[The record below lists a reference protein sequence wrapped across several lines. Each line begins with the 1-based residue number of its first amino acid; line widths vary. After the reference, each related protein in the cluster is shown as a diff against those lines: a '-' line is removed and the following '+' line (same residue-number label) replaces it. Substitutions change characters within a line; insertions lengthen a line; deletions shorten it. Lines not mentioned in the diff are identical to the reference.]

1 MDVIPFLFFAF
12 LLLAVAFI
20 FLPSPSSQTPLS
32 YRPPSHYPLF
42 LLPCSSGQTTPIL
55 FLLLSLDRASFVP
68 LFCPSSCLTF
78 GTLLPILVFL
88 FSRCF
93 VSSSFCPLL
102 SFSPPSPPASSP
114 EFLFCS
120 GLTFSSPFYLSLP
133 PLESCS
139 TSSLPSVLSP
149 TILSLWYYNFFPLST
164 TSLILPLSLPFLS
177 SSIYRRR
184 LHPIASHLDIV
195 SDSFLAPYPP
205 GFLLAQSP
213 FLPLPLCIFCPR
225 HHFSLLKGVHNHQ
238 KMSYSTSA
246 DTPPRPFVVSSPD
259 RVLVRA
265 LPHPLASTNKKV
277 TLSLRRTTP
286 SQPSSSSQPLS
297 PQSPLTPDTP
307 TSTVASS
314 EPSRAPLNIQIPNS
328 PRRISMLSSL
338 ASPMNGDQDA
348 MASTRRL
355 TGVTGGSVAVSAA
368 AQEYSRPSFATIAQT
383 TSPTKKYSAQFHK
396 NGLPIKSAMKSPVTT
411 PVDVKTSPVA
421 LCRPSSIRSY
431 SSPTPLTSPKYVHFN
446 TQLEHVRLFLQ
457 GETPACVGERET
469 LVDPRQHDRSTS
481 DIKVALSNWTPV
493 VADSFQPVNIDSGAA
508 PLRVETVVL
517 SDDQTELRG
526 KILVQNIAFHK
537 HVSVRYT
544 IDFWQTQCEVGAE
557 FEESIKG
564 TSVDRFSFVI
574 PLDMERT
581 MTFCLA
587 VRYRFWDSN
596 NGMNYHI
603 ESPPTMTSLLLV
615 ADYSKP
621 VLKKKLASRYDLTS
635 SLSAAYSQPIAN
647 PTRATASNLPF
658 GVARTASPN
667 GFQTAYRPSEY
678 ITPSPPQNY
687 HHSLY
692 ASSPKF
698 MNPYLTAASPPEH
711 FRVGFDMLSLDRPM
725 RGTRTSWN
733 VDIDINSAHSSSTT
747 SANGTSAI
755 TIPSGPTRP
764 QSYPAS
770 APISIPTNRQQQQQQ
785 QGGHRPA
792 VGSSSYFDLSS
803 PHTSPYSSYPNS
815 PPAPCIRG

>member
-1 MDVIPFLFFAF
+1 
-12 LLLAVAFI
+12 
-20 FLPSPSSQTPLS
+20 
-32 YRPPSHYPLF
+32 
-42 LLPCSSGQTTPIL
+42 
-55 FLLLSLDRASFVP
+55 
-68 LFCPSSCLTF
+68 
-78 GTLLPILVFL
+78 
-88 FSRCF
+88 
-93 VSSSFCPLL
+93 
-102 SFSPPSPPASSP
+102 
-114 EFLFCS
+114 
-120 GLTFSSPFYLSLP
+120 
-133 PLESCS
+133 
-139 TSSLPSVLSP
+139 
-149 TILSLWYYNFFPLST
+149 
-164 TSLILPLSLPFLS
+164 
-177 SSIYRRR
+177 
-184 LHPIASHLDIV
+184 
-195 SDSFLAPYPP
+195 
-205 GFLLAQSP
+205 
-213 FLPLPLCIFCPR
+213 
-225 HHFSLLKGVHNHQ
+225 
-238 KMSYSTSA
+238 
-246 DTPPRPFVVSSPD
+246 PD

-286 SQPSSSSQPLS
+286 SQPSFSQPLS
-297 PQSPLTPDTP
+297 PQSPLTPDTLISAI
-307 TSTVASS
+307 TSS

-328 PRRISMLSSL
+328 PRRVSMLSSL
-338 ASPMNGDQDA
+338 ASPMSSDQDSI
-348 MASTRRL
+348 ASPKRL
-355 TGVTGGSVAVSAA
+355 AGVTGGFVAVSAA
-368 AQEYSRPSFATIAQT
+368 AQEPGRSSSFATVALT
-383 TSPTKKYSAQFHK
+383 TTNPARKYSAQFHK
-396 NGLPIKSAMKSPVTT
+396 NGLPIKSAMKSPIIT
-411 PVDVKTSPVA
+411 PMDVKTSPVA

-469 LVDPRQHDRSTS
+469 LVDPRQHDRLTS

-508 PLRVETVVL
+508 PLRVEKVVL
-517 SDDQTELRG
+517 SDDQTELHG

-581 MTFCLA
+581 VVEKTFCLA
-587 VRYRFWDSN
+587 VRYRVIGREFWDSN

-603 ESPPTMTSLLLV
+603 ECKRVVVVAPPTVSDLSKQMTSLLLGTPV

-635 SLSAAYSQPIAN
+635 SLSAAYSQPIAI
-647 PTRATASNLPF
+647 PTRSTASNLPS
-658 GVARTASPN
+658 GTARTASPN
-667 GFQTAYRPSEY
+667 GLSTTPPSQTAYRPSEY

-698 MNPYLTAASPPEH
+698 MNPYQAAASPPEH
-711 FRVGFDMLSLDRPM
+711 FCVGFDMLSLDRPM
-725 RGTRTSWN
+725 GSKRGTRNSWN
-733 VDIDINSAHSSSTT
+733 VDIDVNSTLPSSAT
-747 SANGTSAI
+747 SANATSAI
-755 TIPSGPTRP
+755 TIPTGPTRS
-764 QSYPAS
+764 QSFPVGLYGSYSTSPKAS
-770 APISIPTNRQQQQQQ
+770 APISIPYNRVQQQHNQQQ

-792 VGSSSYFDLSS
+792 VGSSSYFDLVDRYCFYESS

>member
-1 MDVIPFLFFAF
+1 
-12 LLLAVAFI
+12 
-20 FLPSPSSQTPLS
+20 
-32 YRPPSHYPLF
+32 
-42 LLPCSSGQTTPIL
+42 
-55 FLLLSLDRASFVP
+55 
-68 LFCPSSCLTF
+68 
-78 GTLLPILVFL
+78 
-88 FSRCF
+88 
-93 VSSSFCPLL
+93 
-102 SFSPPSPPASSP
+102 
-114 EFLFCS
+114 
-120 GLTFSSPFYLSLP
+120 
-133 PLESCS
+133 
-139 TSSLPSVLSP
+139 
-149 TILSLWYYNFFPLST
+149 
-164 TSLILPLSLPFLS
+164 
-177 SSIYRRR
+177 
-184 LHPIASHLDIV
+184 
-195 SDSFLAPYPP
+195 
-205 GFLLAQSP
+205 
-213 FLPLPLCIFCPR
+213 
-225 HHFSLLKGVHNHQ
+225 
-238 KMSYSTSA
+238 MSYSTSSA
-246 DTPPRPFVVSSPD
+246 DTSPRPFVVSSPD

-277 TLSLRRTTP
+277 TLSLRRSTP
-286 SQPSSSSQPLS
+286 SQPSSSQPLS

-307 TSTVASS
+307 ISTFTSS

-338 ASPMNGDQDA
+338 ASPMSGDQDS
-348 MASTRRL
+348 MVSTRRL
-355 TGVTGGSVAVSAA
+355 AGVTGVSVAAA
-368 AQEYSRPSFATIAQT
+368 AQDYGRSSSFATVAQTT
-383 TSPTKKYSAQFHK
+383 TSPTRKYSAQFHK

-411 PVDVKTSPVA
+411 PGDVRTSPVA

-481 DIKVALSNWTPV
+481 DIRVTLSNWTPV
-493 VADSFQPVNIDSGAA
+493 VANSFQPVNIDSGEA

-517 SDDQTELRG
+517 SEDQTELRG

-537 HVSVRYT
+537 HVAVRYT

-581 MTFCLA
+581 LVEKTFCLA
-587 VRYRFWDSN
+587 VRYRVIGREFWDSN

-603 ESPPTMTSLLLV
+603 ECKRVVVVVPPTVSDLSKQMTSLLLGTPL

-635 SLSAAYSQPIAN
+635 SLSAAYSQPIAI
-647 PTRATASNLPF
+647 PTRSTASNLPF
-658 GVARTASPN
+658 GAARTANPN
-667 GFQTAYRPSEY
+667 GLSTTPPSQTAYRPSEY

-698 MNPYLTAASPPEH
+698 MNPYLAVASPPEH

-725 RGTRTSWN
+725 VNKRGTRNSWN
-733 VDIDINSAHSSSTT
+733 VDIDVNSAHPSSAT
-747 SANGTSAI
+747 SSNGTSAI
-755 TIPSGPTRP
+755 TIPSSPARS
-764 QSYPAS
+764 QSYPVGLYGSYSSSPKAS
-770 APISIPTNRQQQQQQ
+770 APISIPNNRVQQQQQ

-792 VGSSSYFDLSS
+792 VGSSSYFDLVDRYCFYESS

>member
-1 MDVIPFLFFAF
+1 M
-12 LLLAVAFI
+12 
-20 FLPSPSSQTPLS
+20 
-32 YRPPSHYPLF
+32 
-42 LLPCSSGQTTPIL
+42 
-55 FLLLSLDRASFVP
+55 
-68 LFCPSSCLTF
+68 
-78 GTLLPILVFL
+78 
-88 FSRCF
+88 
-93 VSSSFCPLL
+93 
-102 SFSPPSPPASSP
+102 
-114 EFLFCS
+114 
-120 GLTFSSPFYLSLP
+120 
-133 PLESCS
+133 
-139 TSSLPSVLSP
+139 
-149 TILSLWYYNFFPLST
+149 
-164 TSLILPLSLPFLS
+164 
-177 SSIYRRR
+177 
-184 LHPIASHLDIV
+184 
-195 SDSFLAPYPP
+195 
-205 GFLLAQSP
+205 
-213 FLPLPLCIFCPR
+213 
-225 HHFSLLKGVHNHQ
+225 
-238 KMSYSTSA
+238 
-246 DTPPRPFVVSSPD
+246 SPD

-286 SQPSSSSQPLS
+286 SQPSSSQPLS
-297 PQSPLTPDTP
+297 PQPPLTPDTP
-307 TSTVASS
+307 TSSTTRS

-328 PRRISMLSSL
+328 PRRINMLSSL
-338 ASPMNGDQDA
+338 ASPSSGDQDS
-348 MASTRRL
+348 MVSTRRL
-355 TGVTGGSVAVSAA
+355 TRLTGVSVAVSAA
-368 AQEYSRPSFATIAQT
+368 AQEYGRTSSFATVAQT
-383 TSPTKKYSAQFHK
+383 TTNPTKKFSAQFYK
-396 NGLPIKSAMKSPVTT
+396 NGLPIKSAMKSPATT
-411 PVDVKTSPVA
+411 PVDVKTNSVA

-517 SDDQTELRG
+517 SEDQTELRG

-581 MTFCLA
+581 MVEKTFCLA
-587 VRYRFWDSN
+587 VRYRVIGREFWDSN

-603 ESPPTMTSLLLV
+603 ECKRVVVVAPPTVSDLSKQMTSLLLGTPV

-635 SLSAAYSQPIAN
+635 SLSAAYGQPIAI
-647 PTRATASNLPF
+647 PTRSTASNLPF
-658 GVARTASPN
+658 GAARTASPN
-667 GFQTAYRPSEY
+667 GLSAIPPSQTAYRPSEY

-698 MNPYLTAASPPEH
+698 MNPYLEAASPPEH
-711 FRVGFDMLSLDRPM
+711 FHVGFDMLSLDRPM
-725 RGTRTSWN
+725 VSKRGTRNSWN
-733 VDIDINSAHSSSTT
+733 VDVGFNSAHPSSAN
-747 SANGTSAI
+747 SANGTSI
-755 TIPSGPTRP
+755 TIPSGPARS
-764 QSYPAS
+764 QSYPVSLYGPYSSSPKAS
-770 APISIPTNRQQQQQQ
+770 APISIPANQVHQQQQQQ
-785 QGGHRPA
+785 QQDGHRLP
-792 VGSSSYFDLSS
+792 VDSSSYFDLVDRYCFYESS